1 VQIEKGTLRRS
12 YFLVP
17 KAFNKKQDLQNPN
30 KPSVQIEKGT
40 LKRSYFLFPQ
50 APKSKAFGAFGN
62 KK

>member
-1 VQIEKGTLRRS
+1 
-12 YFLVP
+12 
-17 KAFNKKQDLQNPN
+17 
-30 KPSVQIEKGT
+30 VQIEKGT